1 MSAKTLNRIRYL
13 TAYGAPDMK
22 RIRRLVWSMT
32 VVASALATGHVEAQ
46 ETGQPEK
53 GLAFAQQVCV
63 ECHAIDKWQLRSPNP
78 AAPRFE
84 AIANVPGMTS
94 IALTV
99 ALQTSHRSMPNLI
112 LDTNELRNIVAYI
125 LSLK

>member
-1 MSAKTLNRIRYL
+1 
-13 TAYGAPDMK
+13 MK
-22 RIRRLVWSMT
+22 RIRRLVRSMT
-32 VVASALATGHVEAQ
+32 VVVSALAIGHVEAQ
-46 ETGQPEK
+46 ETGQSEK
-53 GLAFAQQVCV
+53 GLAFAQRVCA
-63 ECHAIDKWQLRSPNP
+63 ECHAIDKKQLRSPNA

-84 AIANVPGMTS
+84 AIANVTGMTG

-112 LDTNELRNIVAYI
+112 LDAGELRNIVAYI